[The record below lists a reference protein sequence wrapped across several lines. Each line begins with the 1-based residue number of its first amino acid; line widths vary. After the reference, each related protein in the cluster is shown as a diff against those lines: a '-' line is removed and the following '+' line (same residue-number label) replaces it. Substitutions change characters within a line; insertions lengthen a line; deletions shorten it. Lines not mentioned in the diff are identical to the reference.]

1 MFKVK
6 IKKENQCKKIKKDQ
20 NESRL
25 TFHIHDLGHE
35 TKIIT

>member
-20 NESRL
+20 NESR
-25 TFHIHDLGHE
+25 IHDLGHE